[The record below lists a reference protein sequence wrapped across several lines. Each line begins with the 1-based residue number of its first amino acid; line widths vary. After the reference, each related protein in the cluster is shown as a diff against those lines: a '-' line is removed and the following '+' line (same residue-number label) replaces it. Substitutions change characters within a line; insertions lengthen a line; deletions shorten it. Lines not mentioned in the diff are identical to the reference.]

1 VRAAACARPR
11 AAASRAGASVERAAP
26 IRTLDGT
33 LSSSNKVVAIGA
45 STGGT
50 EALVSVLGAL
60 PADTPPVLVV
70 QHMPA
75 RFLVSFAE
83 RLDKLCRMQVKLA
96 GNGDKLQPGCVLVGP
111 GGTHLQL
118 ARVGNDLQT
127 RLTAEPA
134 AEFHK
139 PAVEVLFNSCA
150 KVVGKN
156 ATAVMLTGMGAD
168 GAGGMLQMRRAGAH
182 TIAQNEETCVVF
194 GMPKEAIARGGVVEV
209 LPLERIAQAIVRSA
223 RS

>member
-1 VRAAACARPR
+1 
-11 AAASRAGASVERAAP
+11 
-26 IRTLDGT
+26 
-33 LSSSNKVVAIGA
+33 
-45 STGGT
+45 
-50 EALVSVLGAL
+50 
-60 PADTPPVLVV
+60 
-70 QHMPA
+70 MPA